1 MLLEGDA
8 SKLASA
14 SSPSCVA
21 RRFRRRH
28 ATEARFMI
36 EHSNHERESPDR
48 AIPRV
53 GRDATASA
61 RRQQHM
67 PTSRGRREV
76 FRSMRE
82 LA

>member
-36 EHSNHERESPDR
+36 EHSNHERITNANR
-48 AIPRV
+48 AIAGGARCDRV
-53 GRDATASA
+53 GAAATTYADQSRPARSA
-61 RRQQHM
+61 
-67 PTSRGRREV
+67 P
-76 FRSMRE
+76 
-82 LA
+82 LNA